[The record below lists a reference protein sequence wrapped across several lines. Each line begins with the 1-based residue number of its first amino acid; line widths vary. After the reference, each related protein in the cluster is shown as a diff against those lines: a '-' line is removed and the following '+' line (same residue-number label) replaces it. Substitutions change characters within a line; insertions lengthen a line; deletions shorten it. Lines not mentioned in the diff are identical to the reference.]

1 MNSYTIKIEGKR
13 IYRFLDT
20 LVRQR
25 IPFHKLNEE
34 NNFCVL
40 EVTMEDF
47 ERIKKLHTTYQI
59 TVVKRRGLPY
69 ILYLWKK
76 KKIFLGSVLFAFFLL
91 TFFSYIIFDIQV
103 IHTDKQLRDIIY
115 ADLKECGLEKYHFK
129 INYETKEKIRNKI
142 LEKEKEIIEWLEIE
156 EIGTTYQVKVIPR
169 VQKKEEEA
177 LKPRS
182 VVAKKSG
189 MILSIEATT
198 GEVVVQKNQYVEKG
212 QELITG
218 IIKNKE
224 EVKALVPATGKV
236 YAEVWYQVNMVLPLK
251 YEEEERT
258 GKEKKVFEIHFLNN
272 DFSLFDFSPYAVS
285 HRKEQVLWKHP
296 LLPFQVTYTKKEEVQ
311 VKRIAYDEGNL
322 LEKVEPLAFSKLK
335 EQLGEDISIL
345 DRKVLKKSSKLGKIE
360 IELFFKVKEDITE
373 YRMIDENS
381 ISSSQG
387 EES

>member
-1 MNSYTIKIEGKR
+1 
-13 IYRFLDT
+13 
-20 LVRQR
+20 
-25 IPFHKLNEE
+25 
-34 NNFCVL
+34 
-40 EVTMEDF
+40 
-47 ERIKKLHTTYQI
+47 
-59 TVVKRRGLPY
+59 
-69 ILYLWKK
+69 
-76 KKIFLGSVLFAFFLL
+76 
-91 TFFSYIIFDIQV
+91 
-103 IHTDKQLRDIIY
+103 
-115 ADLKECGLEKYHFK
+115 
-129 INYETKEKIRNKI
+129 
-142 LEKEKEIIEWLEIE
+142 
-156 EIGTTYQVKVIPR
+156 
-169 VQKKEEEA
+169 
-177 LKPRS
+177 
-182 VVAKKSG
+182 
-189 MILSIEATT
+189 
-198 GEVVVQKNQYVEKG
+198 
-212 QELITG
+212 
-218 IIKNKE
+218 
-224 EVKALVPATGKV
+224 
-236 YAEVWYQVNMVLPLK
+236 MVLPLK

-285 HRKEQVLWKHP
+285 HREEQVLWKHP

>member
-169 VQKKEEEA
+169 VQKKRRR
-177 LKPRS
+177 P
-182 VVAKKSG
+182 
-189 MILSIEATT
+189 
-198 GEVVVQKNQYVEKG
+198 
-212 QELITG
+212 
-218 IIKNKE
+218 
-224 EVKALVPATGKV
+224 
-236 YAEVWYQVNMVLPLK
+236 
-251 YEEEERT
+251 
-258 GKEKKVFEIHFLNN
+258 
-272 DFSLFDFSPYAVS
+272 
-285 HRKEQVLWKHP
+285 
-296 LLPFQVTYTKKEEVQ
+296 
-311 VKRIAYDEGNL
+311 
-322 LEKVEPLAFSKLK
+322 
-335 EQLGEDISIL
+335 
-345 DRKVLKKSSKLGKIE
+345 
-360 IELFFKVKEDITE
+360 
-373 YRMIDENS
+373 
-381 ISSSQG
+381 
-387 EES
+387 